1 MTLHWWMHWFWVTA
15 LLTIQASGGQ
25 TAAVPQP
32 QSEELQYI
40 TTDLGEKH
48 SERQSRAM
56 YFPKPASTSARPPP
70 LNVTEENFLEV
81 ISKNDSVAEAVLNAT
96 QWTAV
101 ETTDMNLTKI
111 YQEPPK
117 INNVTNINTTEA
129 VTTVNPTETLNT
141 TKKRNLTRPDFVKDD
156 SSIESALESRIV
168 TDKPLSLETT
178 YLQTRIPPNIELY
191 RRVESSEGGMD
202 TGAIAGISF
211 AALVLAALA
220 GSTAFVL
227 YRRRY
232 LNKPQTLNDKCSN
245 PDSSGYLDDSTIRDN
260 SEEMYSLDND
270 SFLNSLEAMTIQNY
284 WTDTVKHTK
293 L

>member
-1 MTLHWWMHWFWVTA
+1 M
-15 LLTIQASGGQ
+15 
-25 TAAVPQP
+25 PQP
-32 QSEELQYI
+32 QLEELQHI
-40 TTDLGEKH
+40 TTDLEEKH

-56 YFPKPASTSARPPP
+56 YFPKPASTSIRPPP
-70 LNVTEENFLEV
+70 LNVTEENYLEV
-81 ISKNDSVAEAVLNAT
+81 IPKNDSITEAVPNAT
-96 QWTAV
+96 QWTVV
-101 ETTDMNLTKI
+101 ETTDMNVAKI
-111 YQEPPK
+111 DLETPK
-117 INNVTNINTTEA
+117 RTNVTNTTET
-129 VTTVNPTETLNT
+129 VTSANLTETLNT
-141 TKKRNLTRPDFVKDD
+141 TKKKNLTRPDFVKDD

-191 RRVESSEGGMD
+191 RRVDNSEGGMD

-245 PDSSGYLDDSTIRDN
+245 PDSSGYLDDSTIRVGILFE
-260 SEEMYSLDND
+260 SSIFFHL
-270 SFLNSLEAMTIQNY
+270 FLLLVRM
-284 WTDTVKHTK
+284 
-293 L
+293 

>member
-1 MTLHWWMHWFWVTA
+1 
-15 LLTIQASGGQ
+15 
-25 TAAVPQP
+25 
-32 QSEELQYI
+32 
-40 TTDLGEKH
+40 
-48 SERQSRAM
+48 M
-56 YFPKPASTSARPPP
+56 YFPKPASTTSARPPP
-70 LNVTEENFLEV
+70 VNVTEENYLEV
-81 ISKNDSVAEAVLNAT
+81 IPKNDSITTAAPNAT

-101 ETTDMNLTKI
+101 ETTDMNANMNEGKI
-111 YQEPPK
+111 DKEPPK
-117 INNVTNINTTEA
+117 TNNVTNVNI
-129 VTTVNPTETLNT
+129 TVSPVNLTETLNM
-141 TKKRNLTRPDFVKDD
+141 TKKKNLTRPDFVNND

-191 RRVESSEGGMD
+191 RRVDNSEGGMD

-245 PDSSGYLDDSTIRDN
+245 PDSSGYLDDSTIRVGILVQ
-260 SEEMYSLDND
+260 S
-270 SFLNSLEAMTIQNY
+270 SFAYFYFLHLLILPIDHTLCN
-284 WTDTVKHTK
+284 KHTTRK
-293 L
+293 PQIILFVIHPLLVGIQIDYK

>member
-1 MTLHWWMHWFWVTA
+1 MLNCFPLPFSARGGRTA
-15 LLTIQASGGQ
+15 SI
-25 TAAVPQP
+25 PQP
-32 QSEELQYI
+32 QSEELQHI
-40 TTDLGEKH
+40 TTELEEKH

-56 YFPKPASTSARPPP
+56 YFPKPASTSTRPPS
-70 LNVTEENFLEV
+70 LNVTEENYLEV
-81 ISKNDSVAEAVLNAT
+81 IPKNESSTEGVPNAT

-101 ETTDMNLTKI
+101 ETTEMNVSKTD
-111 YQEPPK
+111 QETPK
-117 INNVTNINTTEA
+117 SNNVSNANTTET
-129 VTTVNPTETLNT
+129 VTSANLTETLNT
-141 TKKRNLTRPDFVKDD
+141 TKKRNLTRPDFVKED
-156 SSIESALESRIV
+156 SSVESALESRIV

-191 RRVESSEGGMD
+191 RRVDNAEGGMD

-245 PDSSGYLDDSTIRDN
+245 PDSSGYLDDSTIRV
-260 SEEMYSLDND
+260 SIVFEYSFY
-270 SFLNSLEAMTIQNY
+270 SYTYFLHCLLSRDRTNKSCA
-284 WTDTVKHTK
+284 W
-293 L
+293 

>member
-1 MTLHWWMHWFWVTA
+1 MLIWFSFPFP
-15 LLTIQASGGQ
+15 ASGGR
-25 TAAVPQP
+25 TAAIPQP
-32 QSEELQYI
+32 QSEELQHI
-40 TTDLGEKH
+40 TTEFEEKH

-56 YFPKPASTSARPPP
+56 YFPKPASTSARPAP
-70 LNVTEENFLEV
+70 LNVTEENYLEV
-81 ISKNDSVAEAVLNAT
+81 IPKNENSSTEAVPNAT

-101 ETTDMNLTKI
+101 ETTEMNVSKI
-111 YQEPPK
+111 DQEAPK
-117 INNVTNINTTEA
+117 SSNVTNTNTTTTET
-129 VTTVNPTETLNT
+129 VTSANLTETLNT

-156 SSIESALESRIV
+156 SSVESALESRIV

-191 RRVESSEGGMD
+191 RRVENSEGGMD

-245 PDSSGYLDDSTIRDN
+245 PDSSGYLDDSTIRVGI
-260 SEEMYSLDND
+260 L
-270 SFLNSLEAMTIQNY
+270 F
-284 WTDTVKHTK
+284 
-293 L
+293 

>member
-1 MTLHWWMHWFWVTA
+1 MYNSKFTVS
-15 LLTIQASGGQ
+15 LLLVCVLMLICLSLSFTASGGR
-25 TAAVPQP
+25 TAAAPQP
-32 QSEELQYI
+32 QSEELQHI
-40 TTDLGEKH
+40 TTDIEEKH

-56 YFPKPASTSARPPP
+56 YFPKPASTTLKPPP
-70 LNVTEENFLEV
+70 PNVTEENYLEV
-81 ISKNDSVAEAVLNAT
+81 IPKNASVTEVVPNAT

-101 ETTDMNLTKI
+101 ETTDLNVIKI
-111 YQEPPK
+111 DPEPPQA
-117 INNVTNINTTEA
+117 NITST
-129 VTTVNPTETLNT
+129 VTTVTVTNANLTETLNT

-178 YLQTRIPPNIELY
+178 YLQTRIPPNVDWN
-191 RRVESSEGGMD
+191 RRVDNSDGGMD

-245 PDSSGYLDDSTIRDN
+245 PDSSGYLDDSTIRVGI
-260 SEEMYSLDND
+260 L
-270 SFLNSLEAMTIQNY
+270 LNSLF
-284 WTDTVKHTK
+284 VH
-293 L
+293 

>member
-15 LLTIQASGGQ
+15 MLLIIASGGND
-25 TAAVPQP
+25 AAP
-32 QSEELQYI
+32 QSELEPISDVQTEPRYA
-40 TTDLGEKH
+40 D
-48 SERQSRAM
+48 RQPRAM
-56 YFPKPASTSARPPP
+56 YFTKTPLVTTRAPDDVTKETVTKNIEKVSNASVNATDVQIQWTPVNTTDNTTPTENISVETFT
-70 LNVTEENFLEV
+70 NVTE
-81 ISKNDSVAEAVLNAT
+81 SS
-96 QWTAV
+96 
-101 ETTDMNLTKI
+101 
-111 YQEPPK
+111 
-117 INNVTNINTTEA
+117 NTTYSRR
-129 VTTVNPTETLNT
+129 
-141 TKKRNLTRPDFVKDD
+141 RNLTRPDPDYVKEDA
-156 SSIESALESRIV
+156 IEGLSESRIV
-168 TDKPLSLETT
+168 TEKPLSLETT
-178 YLQTRIPPNIELY
+178 FLQTRIPPNIESS
-191 RRVESSEGGMD
+191 RRIIDRNEGGMD

-211 AALVLAALA
+211 AALVIAALA